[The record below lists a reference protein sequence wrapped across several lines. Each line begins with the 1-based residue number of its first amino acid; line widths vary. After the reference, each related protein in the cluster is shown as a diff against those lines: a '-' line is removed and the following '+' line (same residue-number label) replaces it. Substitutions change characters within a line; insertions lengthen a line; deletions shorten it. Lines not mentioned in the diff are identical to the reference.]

1 MMIPIRSPPKKP
13 LNVRVFNRYAIYK
26 RTMIAMIISIVSDTN
41 ESNVS
46 LCEGGIVS
54 RKPIMN
60 KMVTMGMEILSE
72 PRLLVISAMVA
83 PVAEKT
89 AKKNKYILE
98 WLNRN

>member
-1 MMIPIRSPPKKP
+1 
-13 LNVRVFNRYAIYK
+13 
-26 RTMIAMIISIVSDTN
+26 MIAMIIRIVSDIK
-41 ESNVS
+41 ESNVN

-60 KMVTMGMEILSE
+60 KMVTMGMEKLSE
-72 PRLLVISAMVA
+72 PLLLVISAMVA

-98 WLNRN
+98 WSNRN